1 MQGVPAP
8 VSPQVSMA
16 VEFVIGATSPHL
28 FPSDGL
34 PEIAFVGRSN
44 VGKSSLLN
52 TLLLRG
58 KKKGGPIVKK
68 DLARTS
74 STPGRTQTINFF
86 RVDDKMY
93 FVDLPGY
100 GYAKAP
106 RRVVDQW
113 RRLAESYL
121 TDRAPLKLVVLIVD
135 IRHGPTALDRAMMDW
150 LQENQQRFVVVASK
164 ADKLKAAQRLQ
175 AVRAIE
181 QDFYPPLAFSSVT
194 GDGVAA
200 LWDGIRA
207 APDL

>member
-1 MQGVPAP
+1 
-8 VSPQVSMA
+8 MA

-58 KKKGGPIVKK
+58 KKKGGPIVKR
-68 DLARTS
+68 DLAKTS

-86 RVDDKMY
+86 RIDEKMY

-106 RRVVDQW
+106 RQVVDQW

-121 TDRAPLKLVVLIVD
+121 TERAPLKLVVLIVD
-135 IRHGPTALDRAMMDW
+135 IRHGPTTLDRAMMEW
-150 LQENQQRFVVVASK
+150 LQDNQQRFVVVASK
-164 ADKLKAAQRLQ
+164 ADKLSRAQRLQ

-207 APDL
+207 VSDL

>member
-1 MQGVPAP
+1 
-8 VSPQVSMA
+8 MA
-16 VEFVIGATSPHL
+16 VEFVIGATSPQL

-86 RVDDKMY
+86 RVDEKMY

-106 RRVVDQW
+106 RQVVDQW

-135 IRHGPTALDRAMMDW
+135 IRHGPTPLDRAMMEW
-150 LQENQQRFVVVASK
+150 LQENRQRFVVVASK
-164 ADKLKAAQRLQ
+164 ADKLKTAQRLK

>member
-1 MQGVPAP
+1 
-8 VSPQVSMA
+8 MA
-16 VEFVIGATSPHL
+16 VEFVIGATSPNL
-28 FPSDGL
+28 FPTDGL

-58 KKKGGPIVKK
+58 KKKSGPVVKK

-86 RVDDKMY
+86 RVDEKMY

-106 RRVVDQW
+106 RQVIDQW

-135 IRHGPTALDRAMMDW
+135 IRHGPTPLDRAMMEW
-150 LQENQQRFVVVASK
+150 LQENEQRFILVASK
-164 ADKLKAAQRLQ
+164 ADKLKTAQRLK

-207 APDL
+207 APEL

>member
-16 VEFVIGATSPHL
+16 VDFVIGATSPHL

-207 APDL
+207 APDV

>member
-1 MQGVPAP
+1 
-8 VSPQVSMA
+8 MA
-16 VEFVIGATSPHL
+16 VEFVIGATSARL

-34 PEIAFVGRSN
+34 PEVAFVGRSN

-58 KKKGGPIVKK
+58 KGKSGAIVKR
-68 DLARTS
+68 DLAKTS

-86 RVDDKMY
+86 RVDGRMY

-106 RRVVDQW
+106 KHVVDQW

-121 TDRAPLKLVVLIVD
+121 TDRAALKLVVLIID
-135 IRHGPTALDRAMMDW
+135 IRHGPTALDRAMMEW
-150 LQENQQRFVVVASK
+150 LQEKQQRFVVVASK
-164 ADKLKAAQRLQ
+164 ADKLKTAQRLQ

-181 QDFYPPLAFSSVT
+181 QDFHPPLAFSSVT

-207 APDL
+207 ATDL

>member
-1 MQGVPAP
+1 
-8 VSPQVSMA
+8 MA

-28 FPSDGL
+28 FPRDGL

>member
-1 MQGVPAP
+1 M
-8 VSPQVSMA
+8 S
-16 VEFVIGATSPHL
+16 VEFVIGATSTSL

-58 KKKGGPIVKK
+58 KKRAKDSVPVVKK

-86 RVDDKMY
+86 RVDEKMY

-106 RRVVDQW
+106 KQVMDDW
-113 RRLAESYL
+113 KRLAEDYL

-135 IRHGPTALDRAMMDW
+135 IRHGPTVLDRAMKEW
-150 LQENQQRFVVVASK
+150 LQENQQRFLVVASK
-164 ADKLKAAQRLQ
+164 ADKLSKAQRLK
-175 AVRAIE
+175 AVRAIAE
-181 QDFYPPLAFSSVT
+181 DFIPPVAFSSVT
-194 GDGVAA
+194 GEGVAA
-200 LWDGIRA
+200 LWDGIRE

>member
-1 MQGVPAP
+1 
-8 VSPQVSMA
+8 MA
-16 VEFVIGATSPHL
+16 AEFVIGATSPDL

-58 KKKGGPIVKK
+58 KKKSGPIVKK

-106 RRVVDQW
+106 RQVVDAW

-135 IRHGPTALDRAMMDW
+135 IRHGPTPLDQAMMEW
-150 LQENQQRFVVVASK
+150 LQENQQRFVLVASK
-164 ADKLKAAQRLQ
+164 ADKLKTAQRLK

-181 QDFYPPLAFSSVT
+181 QDFSTPLAFSSVT